1 MAGCAPMLLAQT
13 PNGQPAPP
21 AQATPPQPASPPPAA
36 GRPAAPPAQSGPP
49 QTAPGADPGPPPSIE
64 ETSYLFGLTFGAQL
78 RGAGV
83 AGDLSN
89 EAIDRGIKE
98 AMNGKEPTP
107 AQMQQ
112 LQAYVRTAAQATAT
126 RNKTAASDYLERNSH
141 EKGVVTTPSGLQY
154 KVISP
159 GDKKAPLITAQDQVT
174 VQYRGHLLDGTEF
187 DSSYARGVP
196 ATFPVTGVIKGW
208 QEGLVLMRP
217 GSKYRLFVPPDLA
230 YGSVPRPKIPA
241 GSLLIF
247 EVEIVSVQPQSAA
260 APKPPAAAPK
270 AATPPPSPPP
280 TTPQ

>member
-1 MAGCAPMLLAQT
+1 
-13 PNGQPAPP
+13 
-21 AQATPPQPASPPPAA
+21 
-36 GRPAAPPAQSGPP
+36 
-49 QTAPGADPGPPPSIE
+49 
-64 ETSYLFGLTFGAQL
+64 LFGLSFGAQL